1 MCRVNGKD
9 SLKWSLEHSRYLVAE
24 NKITDDVAKYI
35 TTKRQELYAE
45 VASWNSNA
53 SQDFT
58 NEEWRMKAKKR
69 DRVIIPEEIFIE
81 YWTEK
86 EKIEKQLRQYTKI
99 LCAATIALS

>member
-1 MCRVNGKD
+1 MAYE
-9 SLKWSLEHSRYLVAE
+9 S
-24 NKITDDVAKYI
+24 
-35 TTKRQELYAE
+35 
-45 VASWNSNA
+45 
-53 SQDFT
+53 
-58 NEEWRMKAKKR
+58 KKR